1 MGAAEK
7 SYWNVL
13 YTRPRAE
20 KKAAMELAAL
30 GAQVYCPTLE
40 VLSQWSD
47 RKKRIQKPALPSM
60 VLVKED
66 TPDSLLFLVKI
77 LEEEWFIR
85 GKSRVSQVEANQSD
99 FKWGL
104 HCWRFSDS
112 NRKYHCSG
120 VAKKGTIVKIKGND
134 CWVQLAN
141 ASITVSFFIVKGKH
155 TKSEISVDPQGRSRG
170 KYGLLAV
177 VKPYILNTI
186 KNDNKR

>member
-1 MGAAEK
+1 MGAEVK

-30 GAQVYCPTLE
+30 GAKVYCPMID

-66 TPDSLLFLVKI
+66 TPDHLLFSCKN
-77 LEEEWFIR
+77 IR
-85 GKSRVSQVEANQSD
+85 GRMVYKGSTSRVSQEEVNRLKDFLNGDYTVEGSQIRIGNNITVPVLQ
-99 FKWGL
+99 KE
-104 HCWRFSDS
+104 
-112 NRKYHCSG
+112 
-120 VAKKGTIVKIKGND
+120 GTIVKIKGND

-141 ASITVSFFIVKGKH
+141 ASMTVSF
-155 TKSEISVDPQGRSRG
+155 SLS
-170 KYGLLAV
+170 
-177 VKPYILNTI
+177 
-186 KNDNKR
+186 

>member
-1 MGAAEK
+1 MGVEAK

-66 TPDSLLFLVKI
+66 TPDRILFSSA
-77 LEEEWFIR
+77 
-85 GKSRVSQVEANQSD
+85 G
-99 FKWGL
+99 
-104 HCWRFSDS
+104 
-112 NRKYHCSG
+112 
-120 VAKKGTIVKIKGND
+120 
-134 CWVQLAN
+134 
-141 ASITVSFFIVKGKH
+141 ASILAFWTW
-155 TKSEISVDPQGRSRG
+155 RSDRYF
-170 KYGLLAV
+170 KA
-177 VKPYILNTI
+177 I
-186 KNDNKR
+186 D

>member
-1 MGAAEK
+1 METAEK

-30 GAQVYCPTLE
+30 GAKVYCPTVE

-66 TPDSLLFLVKI
+66 TPDRILFSCKN
-77 LEEEWFIR
+77 IR
-85 GKSRVSQVEANQSD
+85 GRMAYKGAISRVSQAEVNRLRDFVNGDYTVEGSQIRIGNNIIVPVLQ
-99 FKWGL
+99 KE
-104 HCWRFSDS
+104 
-112 NRKYHCSG
+112 
-120 VAKKGTIVKIKGND
+120 GTIVKIKGND

-141 ASITVSFFIVKGKH
+141 ASMTVSF
-155 TKSEISVDPQGRSRG
+155 SLS
-170 KYGLLAV
+170 
-177 VKPYILNTI
+177 
-186 KNDNKR
+186 